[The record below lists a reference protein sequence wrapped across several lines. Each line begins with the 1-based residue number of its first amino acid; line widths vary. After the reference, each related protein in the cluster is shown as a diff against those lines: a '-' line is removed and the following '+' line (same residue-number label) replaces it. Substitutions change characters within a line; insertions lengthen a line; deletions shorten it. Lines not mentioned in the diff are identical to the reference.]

1 MYFLIANNLN
11 IPILNL
17 SYLCKLAIRNENLD
31 ILTHLI
37 NKNTNIFNEDQTLL
51 HYACSQ
57 RNLEILKF
65 VIKNSKTFDYKDE
78 NEETALHWAV
88 MKGSYHII
96 EELISNI
103 KETNAQINPRNKVF
117 SRLPSSELHPSILLV

>member
-1 MYFLIANNLN
+1 MFFLIANNLN

-37 NKNTNIFNEDQTLL
+37 NKNNNIFNEDQTLL

-65 VIKNSKTFDYKDE
+65 VIKHSKAFDFKDE
-78 NEETALHWAV
+78 NDETALHWAV

-96 EELISNI
+96 EELIFHI
-103 KETNAQINPRNKVF
+103 KENNAQINPRNKVYN
-117 SRLPSSELHPSILLV
+117 RLYSSE